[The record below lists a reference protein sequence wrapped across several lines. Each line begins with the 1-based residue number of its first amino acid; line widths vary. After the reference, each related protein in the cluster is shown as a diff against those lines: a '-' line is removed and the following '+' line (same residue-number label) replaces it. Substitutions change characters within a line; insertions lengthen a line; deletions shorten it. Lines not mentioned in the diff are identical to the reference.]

1 MSDWILSL
9 SSSEVL
15 KVLVKHCQT
24 MERMDLFVV
33 VWKIAEV
40 YRKLKGNLLKKW
52 NYFGFD
58 LA

>member
-1 MSDWILSL
+1 MSAWTLSL
-9 SSSEVL
+9 SLPEVL
-15 KVLVKHCQT
+15 MVSEKHCQT
-24 MERMDLFVV
+24 MERMALFVV